1 MLKKEARKIYKQ
13 KRNEISPV
21 QREKWND
28 LLLIQFQKISLPF
41 IDVVFSYKAMEEY
54 SEIDTTNIIRYLG
67 FSNPDLKNAYPVCNF
82 NNYTMKAVV
91 AGSDD
96 DFIVNRFGTLE
107 PSGNT
112 VLNAA
117 DIDLVLVPLLCF
129 DKNGYRVGYGKGF
142 YDKFL
147 AGCRAGALKIGLSYF
162 EAIDTITD
170 RNEFDVPLD
179 YCVTPER
186 VYRF

>member
-13 KRNEISPV
+13 KRSDISAV

-41 IDVVFSYKAMEEY
+41 INVVFTYKAMEEY
-54 SEIDTTNIIRYLG
+54 SEIDTANIIRYLG
-67 FSNPDLKNAYPVCNF
+67 FSNPELTTAYPVCNF
-82 NNYTMKAVV
+82 TNYTMKAVV
-91 AGSDD
+91 ADNDD
-96 DFIVNRFGTLE
+96 DFILNRFGILE

-112 VLNAA
+112 ILNAA

-129 DKNGYRVGYGKGF
+129 DKQGYRVGYGKGF

-147 AGCRAGALKIGLSYF
+147 AGCRPDALKIGLSYF
-162 EAIDTITD
+162 EPIDKIAD
-170 RNEFDVPLD
+170 RNDFDIPLD
-179 YCVTPER
+179 YCVTPET
-186 VYRF
+186 VYGF